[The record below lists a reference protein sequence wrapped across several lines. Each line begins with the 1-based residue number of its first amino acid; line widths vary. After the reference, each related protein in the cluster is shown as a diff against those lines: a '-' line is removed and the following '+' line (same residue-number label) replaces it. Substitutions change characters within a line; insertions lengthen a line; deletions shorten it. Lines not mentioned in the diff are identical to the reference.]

1 MALKKAAWGIEVG
14 TAAIKAVR
22 LARDGDDVVVTDFA
36 VIPYSKVLTTP
47 DLDVDGMIR
56 VGLGQFVQANSEKL
70 GKEPIVVSIPGQMAF
85 ARFAKL
91 PPVEPKKIP
100 DIVKFEAA
108 QQIPF
113 PIDQVEWDYQT
124 FQEKDSPE
132 VEVGIFAI
140 TKERLAQRMALYAE
154 CGLFPEALTLSPL
167 ALFNAVSY
175 DFELAEDAPPLAVV
189 DIGTSA
195 SDVVV
200 AQGRRCWIRTFPL
213 GGTHF
218 TEAIVDSFSE
228 RGVNYSRAERLK
240 QEAATHK
247 NARQLMA
254 AMKGVFEQL
263 VEEIRRS
270 RGYYE
275 TLNRDSPIQQVL
287 GVGST
292 LKIPGLRKFL
302 SQQLGVDMQRL
313 DEFKRIRVEGSE
325 AADFAKHSVN
335 LATAYGLAL
344 QGLGLSRI
352 SVNLTPTAN
361 LRTKMW
367 KGKTKWFAAAA
378 CLFIAAGALM
388 VVRPAMEIA
397 TMERGGVP
405 AVVEDA
411 IRSGKNLREQYSSLQ
426 SGAALGATSS
436 NVMALVDYRDV
447 WPHIV
452 NDAFSVL
459 ATANPQPALLGS
471 NPEEIRKIPAA
482 ERTLVSLDSLAG
494 EYVQEPSAVGGLPAR
509 RIRVAMTV
517 SLTKSDPERFV
528 NQAGGIIDW
537 FRKNADRSNVPYTI
551 VGEVT
556 VPTFARYKGGKEEA
570 QAFAAASQGAA
581 SDAAAA
587 ASGAAASKGTGGA
600 AFKGRREFSG
610 VVNTQATGVG
620 VAAGESSDDS
630 AQGFD
635 AGSDPEAVRKKRRER
650 SAAGVDAT
658 AAKIDLAKEAPI
670 PASPKLLG
678 DEDYIYKGTIVFTV
692 QLRDKGAAPAQGTV
706 NQ

>member
-70 GKEPIVVSIPGQMAF
+70 SKEPIVVSIPGQMAF

-124 FQEKDSPE
+124 FQQKDSPE

-175 DFELAEDAPPLAVV
+175 DFELADGAAALAVV
-189 DIGTSA
+189 DVGTSA

-200 AQGRRCWIRTFPL
+200 AQGGRCWIRTFPL

-275 TLNRDSPIQQVL
+275 TLNRDTPIQQVL

-302 SQQLGVDMQRL
+302 SQQLGVDMQRM

-325 AADFAKHSVN
+325 AADFSKHSVN

-344 QGLGLSRI
+344 QGLGLAKI
-352 SVNLTPTAN
+352 SVNLTPAAN
-361 LRTKMW
+361 LRAKMW
-367 KGKTKWFAAAA
+367 KGKTRWFAAAA

-388 VVRPAMEIA
+388 VVRPAMQIA
-397 TMERGGVP
+397 TMQRGGVP

-411 IRSGKNLREQYSSLQ
+411 IRSGKNLRDQYSSLQ
-426 SGAALGATSS
+426 SSSALGATAS
-436 NVMALVDYRDV
+436 NMMSLVDYRDV

-452 NDAFSVL
+452 NDAFTVL
-459 ATANPQPALLGS
+459 ATANPDPVLRGS
-471 NPEEIRKIPAA
+471 DVEAIRRISAA
-482 ERTLVSLDSLAG
+482 ERTLVSLEALAG
-494 EYVQEPSAVGGLPAR
+494 EYVQEAAAGGPPAR

-517 SLTKSDPERFV
+517 TLTKSDPERFV

-537 FRKNADRSNVPYTI
+537 FRKNADRADVPYTI
-551 VGEVT
+551 VGEVA
-556 VPTFARYKGGKEEA
+556 VPNFTRYKGGKEEA
-570 QAFAAASQGAA
+570 QAFASASQGAA

-587 ASGAAASKGTGGA
+587 SQDTGAASKGTGGA
-600 AFKGRREFSG
+600 AFKGRRAFSG

-620 VAAGESSDDS
+620 VASGESSGDGS
-630 AQGFD
+630 ASFD
-635 AGSDPEAVRKKRRER
+635 ADADPTEARKKRRER
-650 SAAGVDAT
+650 GAATLDPA
-658 AAKIDLAKEAPI
+658 AAKIDIAKEAPI
-670 PASPKLLG
+670 PKAPVLVT
-678 DEDYIYKGTIVFTV
+678 DDDYVYRGTIVFTV
-692 QLRDKGAAPAQGTV
+692 QLRDKGAAPAPGMVTQ
-706 NQ
+706 

>member
-22 LARDGDDVVVTDFA
+22 LVRDGNDVVVTDFA

-124 FQEKDSPE
+124 FQQKDSPE

-167 ALFNAVSY
+167 ALFNAVSF
-175 DFELAEDAPPLAVV
+175 DLELADDASPLAVV

-200 AQGRRCWIRTFPL
+200 AQGGRCWIRTFPL

-218 TEAIVDSFSE
+218 TEAVVEAFSA

-275 TLNRDSPIQQVL
+275 TLNRDTPIQQVL

-302 SQQLGVDMQRL
+302 SQQLGIDMQRL
-313 DEFKRIRVEGSE
+313 DEFKRIRVEGPE

-344 QGLGLSRI
+344 QGLGLSKI
-352 SVNLTPTAN
+352 SINLTPTAN
-361 LRTKMW
+361 LRAKMW
-367 KGKTKWFAAAA
+367 KGKTRWFAAAA

-388 VVRPAMEIA
+388 LVRPAMEIA
-397 TMERGGVP
+397 SM
-405 AVVEDA
+405 
-411 IRSGKNLREQYSSLQ
+411 
-426 SGAALGATSS
+426 
-436 NVMALVDYRDV
+436 
-447 WPHIV
+447 
-452 NDAFSVL
+452 
-459 ATANPQPALLGS
+459 
-471 NPEEIRKIPAA
+471 
-482 ERTLVSLDSLAG
+482 
-494 EYVQEPSAVGGLPAR
+494 
-509 RIRVAMTV
+509 
-517 SLTKSDPERFV
+517 
-528 NQAGGIIDW
+528 
-537 FRKNADRSNVPYTI
+537 
-551 VGEVT
+551 
-556 VPTFARYKGGKEEA
+556 
-570 QAFAAASQGAA
+570 
-581 SDAAAA
+581 
-587 ASGAAASKGTGGA
+587 
-600 AFKGRREFSG
+600 
-610 VVNTQATGVG
+610 
-620 VAAGESSDDS
+620 
-630 AQGFD
+630 
-635 AGSDPEAVRKKRRER
+635 
-650 SAAGVDAT
+650 
-658 AAKIDLAKEAPI
+658 
-670 PASPKLLG
+670 
-678 DEDYIYKGTIVFTV
+678 
-692 QLRDKGAAPAQGTV
+692 
-706 NQ
+706 

>member
-56 VGLGQFVQANSEKL
+56 VGLGQFVQANAEKL

-124 FQEKDSPE
+124 FQQKDSIE

-175 DFELAEDAPPLAVV
+175 DFQLADDAAPLAVV
-189 DIGTSA
+189 DVGTSA

-200 AQGRRCWIRTFPL
+200 AQGGRCWIRTFPL

-275 TLNRDSPIQQVL
+275 TLNRDTPVQQVL

-325 AADFAKHSVN
+325 AADFSKHSVN

-344 QGLGLSRI
+344 QGLGLAKI
-352 SVNLTPTAN
+352 SVNLTPAAN

-388 VVRPAMEIA
+388 VVRPVTRVT
-397 TMERGGVP
+397 TMQRGGVP

-411 IRSGKNLREQYSSLQ
+411 IRSGKNLRDQYSSLQ
-426 SGAALGATSS
+426 SGSAIGATAS
-436 NVMALVDYRDV
+436 NMMALVDYRDV

-459 ATANPQPALLGS
+459 STANPDPVLRSSDVEA
-471 NPEEIRKIPAA
+471 IRKIAPA
-482 ERTLVSLDSLAG
+482 ERTLVSLDTLAG
-494 EYVQEPSAVGGLPAR
+494 EYLQEPATAGGSPAR

-517 SLTKSDPERFV
+517 TLTKSDPERFM
-528 NQAGGIIDW
+528 NQADGIIDW
-537 FRKNADRSNVPYTI
+537 FRKNADRPGVPYTI
-551 VGEVT
+551 VGDVA
-556 VPTFARYKGGKEEA
+556 VPNFTRYKGGKEET
-570 QAFAAASQGAA
+570 QTFAAASQGAA
-581 SDAAAA
+581 ADAAASQD
-587 ASGAAASKGTGGA
+587 SGAASKGTGGA
-600 AFKGRREFSG
+600 AFKGRRSFSG

-620 VAAGESSDDS
+620 VASGESSGDGSASFDDG
-630 AQGFD
+630 A
-635 AGSDPEAVRKKRRER
+635 DPAEARKKKRER
-650 SAAGVDAT
+650 TAGTADPA
-658 AAKIDLAKEAPI
+658 AAKIDIAKEAPI
-670 PASPKLLG
+670 PKAPTLVG
-678 DEDYIYKGTIVFTV
+678 DEDYVYRGTIVFTV
-692 QLRDKGAAPAQGTV
+692 QLRDKGAAPAPGMVTQ
-706 NQ
+706 